1 MRIYLDNCCFNRPFD
16 DQKQLKIYLES
27 EAKLFVQQQ
36 ILDRKY
42 ELVWSYILDYEN
54 GQNPFE
60 LRKKTIFEWRNIA
73 SINVVENN
81 DVVSFAEKLIGVGAK
96 AKDALHISCAVYA
109 GCKYFLTTDKKL
121 LNIDITEI
129 NIVSPIDFLNEMED

>member
-16 DQKQLKIYLES
+16 DQKKLKIYLES

-54 GQNPFE
+54 GQNPFDV
-60 LRKKTIFEWRNIA
+60 RKQTVSEWKDIA
-73 SINVVENN
+73 SVNVMENE
-81 DVVSFAEKLIGVGAK
+81 DVISFAEKLTVQGTK
-96 AKDALHISCAVYA
+96 AKDSLHISCAVYA

-121 LNIDITEI
+121 FNIDIKEI
-129 NIVSPIDFLNEMED
+129 EIVSPIDFLNEMED